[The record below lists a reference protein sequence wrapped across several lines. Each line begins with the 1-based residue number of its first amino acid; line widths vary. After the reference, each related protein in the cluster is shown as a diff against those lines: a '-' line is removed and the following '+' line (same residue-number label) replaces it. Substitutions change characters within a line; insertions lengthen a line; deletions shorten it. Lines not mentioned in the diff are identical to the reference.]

1 MFALPD
7 LPYGYDALEPT
18 MSAETLHLHHDK
30 HHKKYVDTVNQL
42 LEKSGRAASNL
53 EQVIADA
60 VKDGDKK
67 LFNNAAQAWN
77 HAFFWNCLTPRKS
90 EPDGELLKA
99 IERDFGGL
107 QGLRDRFVKDG
118 EAQFGS
124 GWAWLVEHDG
134 ELDVVTTH
142 DADTTVVK
150 PGVRPLLVCDV
161 WEHAYYLDLKND
173 RKAFLEGF
181 FDKLANWSFAAERLA
196 AKDAW
201 AYPAP
206 VRETV

>member
-18 MSAETLHLHHDK
+18 MSADTLHLHHDK
-30 HHKKYVDTVNQL
+30 HHKKYVDTTNEL
-42 LEKSGRAASNL
+42 IEKSGRAATSL
-53 EQVIADA
+53 EQVIIDA
-60 VKDGDKK
+60 QKDGEKK

-77 HAFFWNCLTPRKS
+77 HAFFWECLSPS
-90 EPDGELLKA
+90 HAEPDGDLLKA

-107 QGLRDRFVKDG
+107 QDLRERFVKDG
-118 EAQFGS
+118 EGQFGS
-124 GWAWLVEHDG
+124 GWVWLVEHEG
-134 ELDVVTTH
+134 ELDVITTH

-161 WEHAYYLDLKND
+161 WEHAYYLDKKND

-181 FDKLANWSFAAERLA
+181 FDKLANWSFAADRLA
-196 AKDAW
+196 MSDTW
-201 AYPAP
+201 TYPAP
-206 VRETV
+206 VKETA